1 MQFDCSPGVTY
12 PNTFDT
18 WTECVETA
26 FDESKSLIK
35 SVPLDIVESNR
46 LATKYTCTP
55 AVGT

>member
-12 PNTFDT
+12 PNSFNT
-18 WTECVETA
+18 WTECLEKA
-26 FDESKSLIK
+26 FDESKALIK